1 MSLRPYYIIWCT
13 DTLRLRID
21 PVRLMGVLPAHLPAV
36 MEDAIKAVTTAH
48 KDGTLT
54 GAVVHAD
61 TFDRG
66 KTNYTSVPSD
76 LIADLI
82 CTRGISPLV
91 GVSLTPMSAFEI
103 APALEVADVASTPR
117 GPGIHRALVGA
128 VADRLRSTC
137 NELLETLEAITDH
150 ASQFADVSED
160 ELGDYIPVPP
170 EALGAILALCEPTRD
185 RVIAWPIVRAD
196 ARTSLG
202 VITHS
207 LQPKDGF
214 GHALKDST
222 TAGLLQEH
230 EGANAGDRHEQAVAA
245 LLPDVH
251 GVDQ

>member
-1 MSLRPYYIIWCT
+1 MSLRPYYIQWCT
-13 DTLRLRID
+13 DTLLLRID
-21 PVRLMGVLPAHLPAV
+21 PGHLLGIDPTLPVV
-36 MEDAIKAVTTAH
+36 MEDAIKAVTTAY
-48 KDGTLT
+48 KDGFLT
-54 GAVVHAD
+54 GAVVKAD
-61 TFDRG
+61 TFARG
-66 KTNYTSVPSD
+66 KTNYTSVPKD
-76 LIADLI
+76 QIADILRA
-82 CTRGISPLV
+82 RGISPLI
-91 GVSLTPMSAFEI
+91 GVSITPLS
-103 APALEVADVASTPR
+103 ALEDRPGLDTGDVASTPR

-150 ASQFADVSED
+150 ASQFADVSRD
-160 ELGDYIPVPP
+160 EIGDYIPVPP
-170 EALGAILALCEPTRD
+170 EALGAILALCEPARD

-202 VITHS
+202 VITHN